1 MPDMANEDVEDV
13 LRVLAICYREG
24 VPLDALDIERVL
36 SFDMGWLPPED
47 AEKSVQALIGAGWL
61 TGPEEALV
69 PSVPLEGITSPLGW
83 FPRPARLLK
92 PVQAQQTEANTTSE
106 QAIEARATPLPET
119 EGKANVKPM
128 EVNQASSDPRSRLT
142 PRLTKFIA
150 RQSQLDMEE
159 VERRAKRK
167 AKALTYASHWVCLA
181 LVAREQ
187 GLVMDDITAALSV
200 Y

>member
-1 MPDMANEDVEDV
+1 MADEDVQDV

-24 VPLDALDIERVL
+24 STLDALDLERVM
-36 SFDMGWLPPED
+36 SFDMDWLSPEE
-47 AEKSVQALIGAGWL
+47 AEKSVQALIAAGWL
-61 TGPEEALV
+61 TGPEKELTPTVA
-69 PSVPLEGITSPLGW
+69 LEGVTSPLGW
-83 FPRPARLLK
+83 FPRPSRLIK
-92 PVQAQQTEANTTSE
+92 PCKPEKRQTSLTHPPDM
-106 QAIEARATPLPET
+106 EARSTPLPVTSGGPQPQPAVATPVES
-119 EGKANVKPM
+119 N
-128 EVNQASSDPRSRLT
+128 DPRARLT

-150 RQSQLDMEE
+150 RQSQLPIEE

-167 AKALTYASHWVCLA
+167 AKALTYASHWACLA

>member
-1 MPDMANEDVEDV
+1 MAHEDVQDV

-24 VPLDALDIERVL
+24 SILDALDLERVM
-36 SFDMGWLPPED
+36 SFDMDWLSPEE
-47 AEKSVQALIGAGWL
+47 AEKSVQALIAAGWL
-61 TGPEEALV
+61 TGPEKELTPTVA
-69 PSVPLEGITSPLGW
+69 LEGVTSPLGW
-83 FPRPARLLK
+83 FPRPSRLIK
-92 PVQAQQTEANTTSE
+92 PCKPEKLQTSLTHPPDM
-106 QAIEARATPLPET
+106 EARSTPLPVTSGGPQPQPAVATPVES
-119 EGKANVKPM
+119 N
-128 EVNQASSDPRSRLT
+128 DPRARLT

-150 RQSQLDMEE
+150 RQSQLPIEE

-167 AKALTYASHWVCLA
+167 AKALTYASHWACLA

>member
-1 MPDMANEDVEDV
+1 MVNMANEDVQDV

-24 VPLDALDIERVL
+24 APLDALDLERMM
-36 SFDMGWLPPED
+36 SFDMGWLAPEE
-47 AEKSVQALIGAGWL
+47 AERCVQTLIGAGWL
-61 TGPEEALV
+61 EGAQDALTPTV
-69 PSVPLEGITSPLGW
+69 SLEDITSPLGW

-92 PVQAQQTEANTTSE
+92 PVQANQVEAGSSA
-106 QAIEARATPLPET
+106 AIPEENRSTPLPS
-119 EGKANVKPM
+119 KP
-128 EVNQASSDPRSRLT
+128 AGSSTPTKPDASSSDPRARLT

-150 RQSQLDMEE
+150 RQSQLDLEE
-159 VERRAKRK
+159 VERRARRK

-187 GLVMDDITAALSV
+187 GLAMDDITAALSV

>member
-1 MPDMANEDVEDV
+1 MAHEDVQDV

-24 VPLDALDIERVL
+24 STLDALDLERVM
-36 SFDMGWLPPED
+36 SFDMDWLSPEE
-47 AEKSVQALIGAGWL
+47 AEKSVQALIAAGWL
-61 TGPEEALV
+61 TGPEKELTPTVA
-69 PSVPLEGITSPLGW
+69 LEGVTSPLGW
-83 FPRPARLLK
+83 FPRPSRLIK
-92 PVQAQQTEANTTSE
+92 PCKPEKLQTSLTHPPDM
-106 QAIEARATPLPET
+106 EARSTPLPVTSGGPQPQPAVATPVES
-119 EGKANVKPM
+119 N
-128 EVNQASSDPRSRLT
+128 DPRARLT

-150 RQSQLDMEE
+150 RQSQLPIEE

-167 AKALTYASHWVCLA
+167 AKALTYASHWACLA

>member
-1 MPDMANEDVEDV
+1 MAHEDVQDV

-24 VPLDALDIERVL
+24 STLDALDLERVM
-36 SFDMGWLPPED
+36 SFDMDWLSPEE
-47 AEKSVQALIGAGWL
+47 AEKSVQALIAAGWL
-61 TGPEEALV
+61 TGPEKELTPTV
-69 PSVPLEGITSPLGW
+69 TLEGVTSPLGW
-83 FPRPARLLK
+83 FPRPSRLIK
-92 PVQAQQTEANTTSE
+92 PCKPEKLQTSLTHPPDM
-106 QAIEARATPLPET
+106 EARSTPLPVT
-119 EGKANVKPM
+119 SGGPQPQP
-128 EVNQASSDPRSRLT
+128 EVATPVESNDPRARLT

-150 RQSQLDMEE
+150 RQSQLPIEE

-167 AKALTYASHWVCLA
+167 AKALTYASHWACLA

>member
-1 MPDMANEDVEDV
+1 MAKEDVEDV

-24 VPLDALDIERVL
+24 MPLDALDIERVL

-61 TGPEEALV
+61 KGPQEALE
-69 PSVPLEGITSPLGW
+69 PSVRLEGITSPLGW
-83 FPRPARLLK
+83 FPRPARLIK
-92 PVQAQQTEANTTSE
+92 PVLAQPAEANRIQEVESE
-106 QAIEARATPLPET
+106 TRATPLPET
-119 EGKANVKPM
+119 KGEASVKPM

-150 RQSQLDMEE
+150 RQSQLEMEE

>member
-1 MPDMANEDVEDV
+1 MAHEDVQDV

-24 VPLDALDIERVL
+24 STLDALDLERVM
-36 SFDMGWLPPED
+36 SFDMDWLSPEE
-47 AEKSVQALIGAGWL
+47 AEKSVQALIAAGWL
-61 TGPEEALV
+61 TGPENELTPTVA
-69 PSVPLEGITSPLGW
+69 LEGVTSPLGW
-83 FPRPARLLK
+83 FPRPSRLIK
-92 PVQAQQTEANTTSE
+92 PCQPEKPQSSLTPPPE
-106 QAIEARATPLPET
+106 IEARSTPLPVT
-119 EGKANVKPM
+119 SGGPKPQPAVTTP
-128 EVNQASSDPRSRLT
+128 VNSNDPRARLT

-150 RQSQLDMEE
+150 RQSQLPIEE

-167 AKALTYASHWVCLA
+167 AKALTYASHWACLA

>member
-1 MPDMANEDVEDV
+1 M
-13 LRVLAICYREG
+13 
-24 VPLDALDIERVL
+24 PLDALDIERVL

-61 TGPEEALV
+61 KGPQEALE
-69 PSVPLEGITSPLGW
+69 PSVRLEGITSPLGW
-83 FPRPARLLK
+83 FPRPARLIK
-92 PVQAQQTEANTTSE
+92 PVLAQPAEANRIQEVESE
-106 QAIEARATPLPET
+106 TRATPLPET
-119 EGKANVKPM
+119 KGEASVKPM

-150 RQSQLDMEE
+150 RQSQLEMEE

>member
-1 MPDMANEDVEDV
+1 MHMANQDVEDV

-24 VPLDALDIERVL
+24 APLDALDLERVM
-36 SFDMGWLPPED
+36 SFDMGWLAPEE
-47 AEKSVQALIGAGWL
+47 AERCVQTLIGAGWL
-61 TGPEEALV
+61 EGSQDALL
-69 PSVPLEGITSPLGW
+69 PTVPLEDVTSPLGW

-92 PVQAQQTEANTTSE
+92 PVHANQMEAVPSD
-106 QAIEARATPLPET
+106 AVPADARSTPLPT
-119 EGKANVKPM
+119 KPEGSPKPTRPDSS
-128 EVNQASSDPRSRLT
+128 SSDPRARLT

-150 RQSQLDMEE
+150 RQSQLDLEE
-159 VERRAKRK
+159 VERRARRK

-187 GLVMDDITAALSV
+187 GLAMDDITAALSV

>member
-1 MPDMANEDVEDV
+1 MAHEDVQDV

-24 VPLDALDIERVL
+24 STIDALDMERVM
-36 SFDMGWLPPED
+36 SFDMDWLSPEE
-47 AEKSVQALIGAGWL
+47 AEKSVQALIAAGWL
-61 TGPEEALV
+61 TGPENELTPTVA
-69 PSVPLEGITSPLGW
+69 LEGVTSPLGW
-83 FPRPARLLK
+83 FPRPSRLIK
-92 PVQAQQTEANTTSE
+92 PCQPEKRQTSLTSPPD
-106 QAIEARATPLPET
+106 IEARSTPLPVT
-119 EGKANVKPM
+119 SGGPQPQPAVSTPVDSN
-128 EVNQASSDPRSRLT
+128 DPRSRLT

-150 RQSQLDMEE
+150 RQSQLPIEE

-167 AKALTYASHWVCLA
+167 AKALTYASHWACLA